1 MANNKLDTNSI
12 YEILRERIV
21 VLEYEPGKI
30 LNEVELS
37 EEFNVSRTPIRKVFQ
52 LLSND
57 KLLDIIPRLGAQ
69 VSPID
74 FRQMKHVFEVTR
86 VLDPFATKLAVKRI
100 SDKNINKLEEII
112 KRIDNYNIEV
122 DYQNA
127 IEDDE
132 EFHQIIFN
140 SCGNPWLQDIL
151 NSLHYQTERLW
162 HYCEEYFDDIGLFSN
177 TLGKILEA
185 IKAKDVKKAEKY
197 AELHIDEFIMKI
209 KEELL

>member
-1 MANNKLDTNSI
+1 MKETKLDTNGI
-12 YEILRERIV
+12 YKILRKRIIQ
-21 VLEYEPGKI
+21 LEYEPGKI
-30 LNEVELS
+30 LNEVELA
-37 EEFNVSRTPIRKVFQ
+37 EEFNISRTPIRKVFQ

-69 VSPID
+69 VASID
-74 FRQMKHVFEVTR
+74 FKQMKYVFEVTR

-100 SDKNINKLEEII
+100 TNENIEKLEKIMDRL
-112 KRIDNYNIEV
+112 KSYNIEK

-127 IEDDE
+127 IKDDE

-140 SCGNPWLQDIL
+140 SCGNPWLQDML

-162 HYCEEYFDDIGLFSN
+162 HYCEQYFDDIYLFSN

-185 IKAKDVKKAEKY
+185 IKEKDVYKAEKY
-197 AELHIDEFIMKI
+197 AELHIDEFVAKI